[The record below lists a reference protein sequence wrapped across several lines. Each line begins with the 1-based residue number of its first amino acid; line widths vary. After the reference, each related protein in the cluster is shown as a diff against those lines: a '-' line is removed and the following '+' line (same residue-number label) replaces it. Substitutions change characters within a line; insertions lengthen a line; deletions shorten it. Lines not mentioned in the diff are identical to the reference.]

1 MLPFSLLCPVRAE
14 SGDHRPDPGRFR
26 HLDCTCSQCKEH
38 ACWIHVA
45 VAQNDNH
52 VDHCMLRVIIFV
64 EISRQHGTC
73 SWFIWNRVG
82 KINNWMPYNGFKIYL
97 MSRWTSKLSNYN
109 DKCIYSKST
118 AAKTSEIY
126 FPRNWTA
133 GKSKAVC
140 FEKGFRADPWT
151 GRTRLRSFWRLMNM
165 GLTPSMSCIA
175 PKWSKMWWC
184 ARRTHRSESL
194 KLGHA
199 QLWSIMEVHK
209 LVTAAIHRTAG
220 HSRWFSEFAPT
231 WCPGPRKIME
241 NLHFRSIN
249 QQQLETG
256 TEPRNK
262 VTQCE
267 QSDKHSLAGS

>member
-38 ACWIHVA
+38 ACWMHVA

-133 GKSKAVC
+133 GKSKAVW

-151 GRTRLRSFWRLMNM
+151 GRTRLRSFWLPDEY
-165 GLTPSMSCIA
+165 GVD
-175 PKWSKMWWC
+175 PKHVM
-184 ARRTHRSESL
+184 RST
-194 KLGHA
+194 KLI
-199 QLWSIMEVHK
+199 QNVVVCTKNTSIWEPK
-209 LVTAAIHRTAG
+209 
-220 HSRWFSEFAPT
+220 
-231 WCPGPRKIME
+231 
-241 NLHFRSIN
+241 
-249 QQQLETG
+249 TG
-256 TEPRNK
+256 TCTIMINYGSSQACDSCHSPHSWSLAMILWICSDLVPWPQENHGK
-262 VTQCE
+262 SALQEYQSTTIGNWHWTKK
-267 QSDKHSLAGS
+267 QSDTMRTIG

>member
-1 MLPFSLLCPVRAE
+1 
-14 SGDHRPDPGRFR
+14 
-26 HLDCTCSQCKEH
+26 
-38 ACWIHVA
+38 
-45 VAQNDNH
+45 
-52 VDHCMLRVIIFV
+52 
-64 EISRQHGTC
+64 
-73 SWFIWNRVG
+73 
-82 KINNWMPYNGFKIYL
+82 

-118 AAKTSEIY
+118 AAKTSESLVLWY
-126 FPRNWTA
+126 RKLNFPRNWTA
-133 GKSKAVC
+133 GKSKAVW

-151 GRTRLRSFWRLMNM
+151 GRTRLRSFNWRLINM
-165 GLTPSMSCIA
+165 GLTPSMSCVA
-175 PKWSKMWWC
+175 PKWSKIYL
-184 ARRTHRSESL
+184 SL

-209 LVTAAIHRTAG
+209 LVTAVIHRTAG

-249 QQQLETG
+249 QQQVETG